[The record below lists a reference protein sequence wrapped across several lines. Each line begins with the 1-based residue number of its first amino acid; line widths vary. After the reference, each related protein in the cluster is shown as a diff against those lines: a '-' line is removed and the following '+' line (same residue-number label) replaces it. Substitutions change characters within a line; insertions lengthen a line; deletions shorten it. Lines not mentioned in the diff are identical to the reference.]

1 MYLSK
6 GEVMKK
12 FWVNVESAKH
22 PHDTQTF
29 TAVYGKDI
37 HDAIGYA
44 WDYLTPSFGVS
55 IVTICDEN
63 WNVIYSERW

>member
-1 MYLSK
+1 
-6 GEVMKK
+6 MKK

-22 PHDTQTF
+22 PHADNEREY

-37 HDAIGYA
+37 HDAINYA
-44 WDYLTPSFGVS
+44 WDYMTPSFGWS
-55 IVTICDEN
+55 EVTICDEN